1 MMGIYN
7 VSAQQLC
14 TFDLSEDLQKNELK
28 ASCELNI
35 SNCHCYHYHWLKIMN
50 FGTQNVQL
58 YQFSS
63 PTFISDEK
71 IMFSAR
77 KMDISNPGYI
87 DHTESIDTLKNTAL
101 FMSNFDGTKLE
112 RVRKIYNNS
121 VMKN

>member
-28 ASCELNI
+28 ASCDLNI
-35 SNCHCYHYHWLKIMN
+35 SKCHCYHYYMLKIMD
-50 FGTQNVQL
+50 FGTQSVEL

-71 IMFSAR
+71 ILFSAR
-77 KMDISNPGYI
+77 KMDGSNPGYM
-87 DHTESIDTLKNTAL
+87 DQSESIDTVKNTAL
-101 FMSNFDGTKLE
+101 FMSNFDGTNLE
-112 RVRKIYNNS
+112 RVR
-121 VMKN
+121 